1 MWEQVGSGRT
11 SSSGSGLKGIQ
22 GGGRWWTAA
31 CSEMKCFSV
40 WSRGGSVLAR
50 WNWQML
56 HFIHL
61 LTPPWTCD
69 FVAGF
74 GDEIF
79 YCIGFL
85 SGWMKTLLARAYSP
99 VACRRR
105 FCSRLN
111 HLQAE
116 GSCCCLLLW
125 LIVCSGHGRVQSCE
139 ICTQGHLIE
148 EPATAPLV
156 PNQQILSI
164 C

>member
-1 MWEQVGSGRT
+1 MHLGVHLGARRT
-11 SSSGSGLKGIQ
+11 SGSGLKGTQ
-22 GGGRWWTAA
+22 GGGQRWTAA
-31 CSEMKCFSV
+31 RSEMKGFSV
-40 WSRGGSVLAR
+40 WSRGGSVSAR

-56 HFIHL
+56 HFTHL

-85 SGWMKTLLARAYSP
+85 SRWMKTLLARPYP
-99 VACRRR
+99 PMACRRR

-111 HLQAE
+111 NLQAE
-116 GSCCCLLLW
+116 GSRCCRGW
-125 LIVCSGHGRVQSCE
+125 HSAPGHGRVQSCE

-148 EPATAPLV
+148 ESATALLL